1 MSRTLKANNDC
12 GYVARVEITP
22 CAIRKREMLHG
33 TRTEYGKK
41 IRKAYEGHTQ
51 DARRSEVQR
60 LEPRKDDLCNAIT
73 TVSKDSLYIG
83 KLENMEEHE
92 IDKYLYKDYGIFK
105 LTPRECLRLQGVK
118 DEDIDKMA
126 AVNSNTQLL
135 KQAGNSICVPVLMAI
150 FSQLHIKNVPVW
162 NELTQEK
169 REGLLKGVIH
179 KRESEGED
187 GN

>member
-22 CAIRKREMLHG
+22 CAIRGRAILHG

-41 IRKAYEGHTQ
+41 IRKAYESHAQ
-51 DARRSEVQR
+51 EAKRSEVQR
-60 LEPRKDDLCNAIT
+60 LEPRKDGLCNAIT

-118 DEDIDKMA
+118 DEDIDKMV

-162 NELTQEK
+162 NELTQEE
-169 REGLLKGVIH
+169 REKLLKGAIH
-179 KRESEGED
+179 KREREVEQ
-187 GN
+187 